1 MPRRH
6 RVALLTLFLPPD
18 PSPDERAAGARNHG
32 FLGTVPASPLRGLQ
46 GLPPL
51 ESPRTTALRLGST
64 VGRSPLGLLP
74 L

>member
-32 FLGTVPASPLRGLQ
+32 FPRNSTCESFFVVFRAF
-46 GLPPL
+46 LP
-51 ESPRTTALRLGST
+51 SRVRARPRYG
-64 VGRSPLGLLP
+64 
-74 L
+74 